1 MRKHGLSFFAK
12 FRIQNNDKSK
22 EVIALKKEIKQ
33 YFKRRIDKYLV
44 NNWNGSKELVDDIPD
59 DVKERIHQ
67 EIDKVFKD
75 NNIKEDLDNEQER
88 TD

>member
-1 MRKHGLSFFAK
+1 MAFLFFVK

-22 EVIALKKEIKQ
+22 EVIALKKEFKQ
-33 YFKRRIDKYLV
+33 FLKRRIDKYLI
-44 NNWNGSKELVDDIPD
+44 NENGSKETVDKLKDEFI
-59 DVKERIHQ
+59 EMIHQ

-75 NNIKEDLDNEQER
+75 KNNIKEEEINEQER